1 VTVEASSP
9 DSSATGG
16 GAAPPAC
23 SSCGA
28 PLADGFAFCESC
40 GAPTGATGS
49 TASETPGF
57 PASSMPAPAA
67 LPAADSTDGDSAR
80 TTLIAHPDDEPTQN
94 VRIDAAAAAGAAAPS
109 TCSCGGTFED
119 GWCTTCGAPQPDA
132 RDHVVVTVS
141 PRLGCVSDRGV
152 VHHRNED
159 AGTAVDLGGPVAC
172 IVADGVSNAEGS
184 QTASAAAVVATGEA
198 LTGGAT
204 REASRGTDGS
214 PPDWPAALRRS
225 RAAAA
230 SAAAS
235 PEVRGKGEAP
245 SCTWVAA
252 VTDGTQVW
260 TAWVGD
266 SRTYLVG
273 DDGNGLRVST
283 DHSWAAE
290 AIAAGADHDEVMADR
305 RAHMITAWLG
315 VDAPELPDA
324 TAQVPVEGPGWLL
337 VVSDGL
343 WNYCDDADDLAAL
356 VARLGGPNLDATA
369 LAEALVGYAT
379 AAGGADNI
387 TVAAARLDGPTASV
401 THTPRPS
408 AADTTPTPDL
418 TTPGA

>member
-28 PLADGFAFCESC
+28 PLADGFAFCETC
-40 GAPTGATGS
+40 GAPTGAMGS
-49 TASETPGF
+49 TASETPGS

-94 VRIDAAAAAGAAAPS
+94 VRIDAAAAGAAAPS

-184 QTASAAAVVATGEA
+184 QAASAAAVVPTGPRR
-198 LTGGAT
+198 TG
-204 REASRGTDGS
+204 
-214 PPDWPAALRRS
+214 RRPC
-225 RAAAA
+225 AAAA
-230 SAAAS
+230 PRRRARRRPPRSAGRARPRRARGSQPS
-235 PEVRGKGEAP
+235 PTGPRSGRPGWGTRAP
-245 SCTWVAA
+245 T
-252 VTDGTQVW
+252 
-260 TAWVGD
+260 
-266 SRTYLVG
+266 
-273 DDGNGLRVST
+273 
-283 DHSWAAE
+283 SWA
-290 AIAAGADHDEVMADR
+290 
-305 RAHMITAWLG
+305 TT
-315 VDAPELPDA
+315 A
-324 TAQVPVEGPGWLL
+324 TA
-337 VVSDGL
+337 
-343 WNYCDDADDLAAL
+343 
-356 VARLGGPNLDATA
+356 
-369 LAEALVGYAT
+369 
-379 AAGGADNI
+379 
-387 TVAAARLDGPTASV
+387 
-401 THTPRPS
+401 
-408 AADTTPTPDL
+408 
-418 TTPGA
+418 